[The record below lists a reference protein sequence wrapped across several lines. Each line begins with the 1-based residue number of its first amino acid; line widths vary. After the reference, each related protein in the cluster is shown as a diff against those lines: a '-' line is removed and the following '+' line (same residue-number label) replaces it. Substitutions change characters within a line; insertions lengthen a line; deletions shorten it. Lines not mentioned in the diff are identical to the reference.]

1 MRVPQDRSLASW
13 IRELIAE
20 SRLYRFYKTDEWKD
34 LSASVM
40 EAAHGECEWCREK
53 PGKPVRA
60 TCVHHE
66 MEVRD
71 HPELAL
77 SRFYTDAGGNTRRNL
92 WAICDA
98 CHNRVHGRFQGA
110 RKRGDEKPLTEE
122 KW

>member
-1 MRVPQDRSLASW
+1 MPTDRPLASW
-13 IRELIAE
+13 IRELIAMG
-20 SRLYRFYKTDEWKD
+20 RLYRFYKTDEWIE
-34 LSASVM
+34 LAGSVM
-40 EAAHGECEWCREK
+40 DAARRECEWCRDN

-77 SRFYTDAGGNTRRNL
+77 SRTYTAADGTERRNL

-98 CHNRVHGRFQGA
+98 CHNRAHGRFQGA
-110 RKRGDEKPLTEE
+110 RKKRGDEKPLTPEM
-122 KW
+122 W